1 VQDLERDR
9 PVVPQV
15 LGEEDGRHAT
25 APEFA
30 HDGVRRGQRRLKL
43 RAEISHSRL

>member
-1 VQDLERDR
+1 VQQLERDR

-15 LGEEDGRHAT
+15 LGEEDGRHAS

-30 HDGVRRGQRRLKL
+30 HEGVRLG
-43 RAEISHSRL
+43 